1 MAAPAPKLKKRL
13 LILMG
18 FAAVLFLLLVFRLF
32 QVQIIDGPRL
42 EEMALTQQT
51 RRSALEAQ
59 RGRILDTNG
68 TVLAQSG
75 NSYRVLVNPQ
85 VIDGNEAEA
94 ESERVRISDLVSQIL
109 DLSYDEVYSKVAR
122 TDRSQLVLKRQVS
135 SDVVDEIISLNLP
148 TGVITFSPDMTR
160 KYSNGTL
167 FAQLIGFTG
176 IDGEGQTGIEA
187 SLDEYLAGED
197 GGSSRP
203 RTRRAT
209 RCPTGRRSTSRPSTG
224 TM

>member
-75 NSYRVLVNPQ
+75 NS
-85 VIDGNEAEA
+85 
-94 ESERVRISDLVSQIL
+94 
-109 DLSYDEVYSKVAR
+109 
-122 TDRSQLVLKRQVS
+122 
-135 SDVVDEIISLNLP
+135 
-148 TGVITFSPDMTR
+148 
-160 KYSNGTL
+160 
-167 FAQLIGFTG
+167 
-176 IDGEGQTGIEA
+176 
-187 SLDEYLAGED
+187 
-197 GGSSRP
+197 
-203 RTRRAT
+203 
-209 RCPTGRRSTSRPSTG
+209 
-224 TM
+224 

>member
-1 MAAPAPKLKKRL
+1 
-13 LILMG
+13 
-18 FAAVLFLLLVFRLF
+18 
-32 QVQIIDGPRL
+32 
-42 EEMALTQQT
+42 MALTQQT

-135 SDVVDEIISLNLP
+135 SDVV
-148 TGVITFSPDMTR
+148 TR
-160 KYSNGTL
+160 
-167 FAQLIGFTG
+167 
-176 IDGEGQTGIEA
+176 
-187 SLDEYLAGED
+187 
-197 GGSSRP
+197 SSRSTCP
-203 RTRRAT
+203 RASSPSRRI
-209 RCPTGRRSTSRPSTG
+209 
-224 TM
+224 

>member
-135 SDVVDEIISLNLP
+135 SDVV
-148 TGVITFSPDMTR
+148 TR
-160 KYSNGTL
+160 
-167 FAQLIGFTG
+167 
-176 IDGEGQTGIEA
+176 
-187 SLDEYLAGED
+187 
-197 GGSSRP
+197 SSRSTCP
-203 RTRRAT
+203 RASSPSRRI
-209 RCPTGRRSTSRPSTG
+209 
-224 TM
+224 